1 MAERVFLHVGTP
13 KSATTYLQYVLW
25 KSARRRMKRRG
36 GVLLPGA
43 RTTHFLAAKGVTRRV
58 DQQQKS
64 DMEPDEAWPR
74 LVEQINRWDR
84 DALVCHE
91 LFAPATRRQAE
102 QAKAMLQGAEI
113 HVVLTARSLARQVPA
128 AWQQQVKGGATIR
141 YPRFVELLREGD
153 PVRARIRRVEGRAR
167 WFWLT
172 QDLEDIAARWGVD
185 IPPERVHIVT
195 LPTDSSDPKLLWRRY
210 SSVFGV
216 DRLRIDSSAPMRNV
230 SLGRAE
236 TELLRQI
243 NVARDQ
249 RFRGPGRQ
257 RWTRGLLASNILSDR
272 KGSPI
277 GLPEEAQ
284 EWVRTRTD
292 EMLQRVRAAGYDVVG
307 DLDDLRAPAP
317 PAPWEDDVATTDEVA
332 EAGAWTVERLT
343 EHLEKLRQQADDPEA
358 LAPPPEVGPDDGV
371 RGILELL
378 EHVRAASTGQRPRP
392 RPTDAPRRGRRRSR
406 AGGQAQQP
414 GQRPQRGQGGQ
425 GRRSGKGGQ
434 GGKGRG
440 PRAKGGQGG
449 AGRAA
454 RQGRDGRPDRSS
466 R

>member
-64 DMEPDEAWPR
+64 AMDPGEAWPR
-74 LVEQINRWDR
+74 LVDQINAWDR

-102 QAKAMLQGAEI
+102 RAKAMLRGSEI

-128 AWQQQVKGGATIR
+128 AWQQQVKGGAPIR
-141 YPRFVELLREGD
+141 YPRFIDLLREGD
-153 PVRARIRRVEGRAR
+153 PVRARVRRVESKSR

-172 QDLEDIAARWGVD
+172 QDLQDIAARWGVD
-185 IPPERVHIVT
+185 VPPEHVHIVT
-195 LPTDSSDPKLLWRRY
+195 LPTDSSDPGLLWRRY
-210 SSVFGV
+210 SSVFGL
-216 DRLRIDSSAPMRNV
+216 DRLKINSAAPLRNV
-230 SLGRAE
+230 SLGRVE
-236 TELLRQI
+236 TELLRQV
-243 NVARDQ
+243 NMARDR
-249 RFRGPGRQ
+249 RFRGLGRQ
-257 RWTRGLLASNILSDR
+257 RWTRGLLASHILSER

-277 GLPEEAQ
+277 GLPEDAQ
-284 EWVRTRTD
+284 EWVRKRTD
-292 EMLQRVRAAGYDVVG
+292 EMLHRVQAAGYDVVG

-317 PAPWEDDVATTDEVA
+317 PATWEDEVASEDEVA
-332 EAGAWTVERLT
+332 EACAWTVERLT
-343 EHLEKLRQQADDPEA
+343 EHLQQLREDADDPDA
-358 LAPPPEVGPDDGV
+358 LAPAPEVGPDDGV

-378 EHVRAASTGQRPRP
+378 EHVRAASNVEQPRP
-392 RPTDAPRRGRRRSR
+392 RPTDPPHR
-406 AGGQAQQP
+406 A
-414 GQRPQRGQGGQ
+414 
-425 GRRSGKGGQ
+425 GRRSGTGRRA
-434 GGKGRG
+434 GRG
-440 PRAKGGQGG
+440 S
-449 AGRAA
+449 AGRPT
-454 RQGRDGRPDRSS
+454 RPGRPS